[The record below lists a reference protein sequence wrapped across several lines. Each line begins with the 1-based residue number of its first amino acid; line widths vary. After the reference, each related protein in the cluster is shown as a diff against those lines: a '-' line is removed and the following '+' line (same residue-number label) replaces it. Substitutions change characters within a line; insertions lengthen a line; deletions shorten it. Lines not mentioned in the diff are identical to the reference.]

1 MGNSSKRGRDLGA
14 IDEEERQ
21 YAIGS
26 HTLEELDEKYV
37 FFFFFFFFMY
47 YHYQSLPP
55 KSNMLLD
62 TQTGLR
68 IMASP
73 FSSPNCILVFST
85 P

>member
-37 FFFFFFFFMY
+37 FFFFFFFF
-47 YHYQSLPP
+47 SCIITINLFPP
-55 KSNMLLD
+55 NL
-62 TQTGLR
+62 TC
-68 IMASP
+68 
-73 FSSPNCILVFST
+73 F
-85 P
+85 